1 MANNKVIFG
10 NETVMDITDSTV
22 TPENLLSGETAYDAS
37 GQKITGNVTVP
48 TKLSDLS
55 DDATHRLVTD
65 TEKSTWNGKISDNPT
80 FSQASSRAN
89 IESGES
95 FATIL
100 GKIKKFFAD
109 LKNVAF
115 SGNASD
121 LTQDASNR
129 LVTDTEKTT
138 WNSKSD
144 LQLGTTSTT
153 AAPGAHLHLPKLES
167 SSATSSNINLAANT
181 MYDLKICSTDQSM
194 AITFP
199 FKTPPDNDTTYSAG
213 TGISLSGTTFSNS
226 GVRAVSISG
235 NHLRVNTN
243 GTNSDLTIPYASSAG
258 SATDSTKEPKLSW
271 TNDGYWKYYKDS
283 AGYYHMFYD
292 AELTL
297 NFSNAYK
304 TNVYIPDVWYVNFPK
319 SLSGAKGIEVTTRYS
334 SDIMGASIHSITSS
348 RLGVWFWRCN
358 SGSIKFGVSISL
370 IGW

>member
-65 TEKSTWNGKISDNPT
+65 TEKSTWNSKIGDNPT
-80 FSQASSRAN
+80 FSEASSRAN

-95 FATIL
+95 FSTIL

-153 AAPGAHLHLPKLES
+153 AAPGAHLHLPKFES

-199 FKTPPDNDTTYSAG
+199 FKTPPD
-213 TGISLSGTTFSNS
+213 
-226 GVRAVSISG
+226 GVRAVSING
-235 NHLRVNTN
+235 NKLRVNTN
-243 GTNSDLTIPYASSAG
+243 GTNSDLTIPYATSAG

-292 AELTL
+292 AEITL
-297 NFSNAYK
+297 NFSSAYK

>member
-10 NETVMDITDSTV
+10 NETIMDITDSTV
-22 TPENLLSGETAYDAS
+22 TSENLLSGETAYDAS

-80 FSQASSRAN
+80 FSEASSRAN

-95 FATIL
+95 FSTIL

-109 LKNVAF
+109 LKSVAF

-138 WNSKSD
+138 WNGKSD

-153 AAPGAHLHLPKLES
+153 AAPGSHLHLPKLES
-167 SSATSSNINLAANT
+167 SSATASNINLAANT
-181 MYDLKICSTDQSM
+181 MYNLKICSTDESM

-199 FKTPPDNDTTYSAG
+199 FKTPPD
-213 TGISLSGTTFSNS
+213 
-226 GVRAVSISG
+226 GVRSVSING
-235 NHLRVNTN
+235 NNLRVNTN

-271 TNDGYWKYYKDS
+271 TTSGDWRYFKDS
-283 AGYYHMFYD
+283 TGYYHMFYD
-292 AELTL
+292 AEITL

-304 TNVYIPDVWYVNFPK
+304 TNVYIPDVWHVNFPK

-334 SDIMGASIHSITSS
+334 SDIMGASVHSITSTK
-348 RLGVWFWRCN
+348 LGVWFWRCN

-370 IGW
+370 LGW

>member
-1 MANNKVIFG
+1 MANNKVVFG
-10 NETVMDITDSTV
+10 NETIMDITDSTV

-100 GKIKKFFAD
+100 GKIKK
-109 LKNVAF
+109 
-115 SGNASD
+115 
-121 LTQDASNR
+121 
-129 LVTDTEKTT
+129 
-138 WNSKSD
+138 WY
-144 LQLGTTSTT
+144 
-153 AAPGAHLHLPKLES
+153 
-167 SSATSSNINLAANT
+167 
-181 MYDLKICSTDQSM
+181 YDLKTV
-194 AITFP
+194 AFTG
-199 FKTPPDNDTTYSAG
+199 KYSD
-213 TGISLSGTTFSNS
+213 LSGTPTIPTVNDASLIIQRNGVDVQTFSANS
-226 GVRAVSISG
+226 AS
-235 NHLRVNTN
+235 NK
-243 GTNSDLTIPYASSAG
+243 YANIQC
-258 SATDSTKEPKLSW
+258 EPPISW
-271 TNDGYWKYYKDS
+271 TNDGYWKYYKDT

-297 NFSNAYK
+297 NFSTAYK
-304 TNVYIPDVWYVNFPK
+304 TNVYIPDVWHVNFPK

-348 RLGVWFWRCN
+348 KLGVWFWRCN